1 MALHLAFGL
10 TGCALDL
17 HGLSEVPGDAS
28 SDAAH
33 VSSGTTNAAS
43 DAARPHDADLG
54 EDAPIAVVDGD
65 GGPDPAGDP
74 PLLARLAI
82 DGPTYVGVDYAG
94 TWTASPVPGTC
105 GPYAYQAAASLHG
118 TPDAPLFVGEAYG
131 NPMTCSVGAGL
142 APGTY
147 RVRLYFAETYWG
159 PGCPGG
165 GGIGSRVFDIVL
177 EGTTVLRNF
186 DVFAASGGCLASTT
200 SDAGVPI
207 ARTFDIPVSDGTLDI
222 SLPASA
228 DNAKLSALEVFGPL

>member
-1 MALHLAFGL
+1 L

-17 HGLSEVPGDAS
+17 HGLSDVPGDAS
-28 SDAAH
+28 SEAAH
-33 VSSGTTNAAS
+33 VSTGTS
-43 DAARPHDADLG
+43 DAARPYDADLG
-54 EDAPIAVVDGD
+54 QDAPIAVVD

-82 DGPTYVGVDYAG
+82 DGPTYVGVDYPG

-105 GPYAYQAAASLHG
+105 GPNAYVATAPLHG
-118 TPDAPLFVGEAYG
+118 TPDTPLFEGEAFG
-131 NPMTCSVGAGL
+131 NPMTCTVGAGL

-165 GGIGSRVFDIVL
+165 GGVGSRVFDIVL

-200 SDAGVPI
+200 SDAGAPI
-207 ARTFDIPVSDGTLDI
+207 AKTFDIPVSDGTLDI

-228 DNAKLSALEVFGPL
+228 DNAKLSALEVLGPL